1 MRKQGTSPLTV
12 ALAWTVVVV
21 PMLWAI
27 WQTLIKVIELFR

>member
-1 MRKQGTSPLTV
+1 MHEQKTPPATI
-12 ALAWTVVVV
+12 ALAWIIVAV